1 MEPLK
6 IASVQFE
13 ARDNDKAYNLSV
25 IRDMCRRAAAQGA
38 DVVAFHECSVCGY
51 TFAKDLTREQL
62 ADIAE
67 AIPDGPSTRQLV
79 DIARETGV
87 TLLAGLFEKE
97 ADGSLYKAHVCVDG
111 DGLKAKYRKLHPFIH
126 PALTNMSFSIS
137 RVGNAGY

>member
-51 TFAKDLTREQL
+51 TFAKDLTRERWPIL
-62 ADIAE
+62 PE

-87 TLLAGLFEKE
+87 TLLAGLFEKRRT
-97 ADGSLYKAHVCVDG
+97 
-111 DGLKAKYRKLHPFIH
+111 GLCIKP
-126 PALTNMSFSIS
+126 MSAWTGM
-137 RVGNAGY
+137 V